1 MFDKEDFELSL
12 ESQLKVRV
20 FRDEISKSTNVE
32 ALRENLIRVTE
43 LMVHYQHL
51 LNTVLKKQLEN
62 ESSKLLTK
70 IRVDEEGKINIAE
83 L

>member
-70 IRVDEEGKINIAE
+70 IRVDEEGKINIVE

>member
-20 FRDEISKSTNVE
+20 FRDEISKSTDVE

-70 IRVDEEGKINIAE
+70 IRVDEEGKINIVE

>member
-70 IRVDEEGKINIAE
+70 IRVDEEGK
-83 L
+83 